1 MGLFGKL
8 AFWKK
13 EDLDFDKLAQKDLDL
28 GMGKGGMPIQDDF
41 DPEEKSPFG
50 DKSTDFEH
58 SSSSFTPRTPAA
70 NPMYQ
75 TQTASAKTTD
85 RDLELISSKLDTI
98 KAILSSMDQRIA
110 NLERATGVDK
120 NKERLW

>member
-13 EDLDFDKLAQKDLDL
+13 DDLDFERLAQKDLNL
-28 GMGKGGMPIQDDF
+28 GIGKDGVPIQDDLGF
-41 DPEEKSPFG
+41 EEKSPFG

-58 SSSSFTPRTPAA
+58 PSSSFTPRTPAA
-70 NPMYQ
+70 SPVYQ
-75 TQTASAKTTD
+75 TQTARTSD

-98 KAILSSMDQRIA
+98 KAILTSMDQRIA
-110 NLERATGVDK
+110 NLERAAGVDK
-120 NKERLW
+120 NKEKLW

>member
-13 EDLDFDKLAQKDLDL
+13 EDLDFEKLAQKDLDL
-28 GMGKGGMPIQDDF
+28 GMGKGGMPIQDDLGL
-41 DPEEKSPFG
+41 EEKSTFG
-50 DKSTDFEH
+50 EKSTDFEH
-58 SSSSFTPRTPAA
+58 PSSPFTSRTPAA
-70 NPMYQ
+70 SPSYQ
-75 TQTASAKTTD
+75 TQSARTPD
-85 RDLELISSKLDTI
+85 RELELISSKLDTI

-110 NLERATGVDK
+110 NLERAAGVDK